1 MARLFFLLGA
11 LLAALSVA
19 MGAYGAHTNAYDE
32 VQSLWV
38 EKATYYQMIHS
49 LALIIT
55 ALVINN
61 KRLFMWQAVSAGWCF
76 LGGIIS
82 FSGSLYAMAFFTI
95 DAGYITPLGGILFI
109 FGWLLLALAGPGVV
123 KSRR

>member
-1 MARLFFLLGA
+1 MARLFFLIGA

-19 MGAYGAHTNAYDE
+19 MGAYGAHTNAFDE

-38 EKATYYQMIHS
+38 EKAAHYQMIHAF
-49 LALIIT
+49 ALIIT

-61 KRLFMWQAVSAGWCF
+61 KRLFKWQAVSAGWCF

-82 FSGSLYAMAFFTI
+82 FSGSLYAMTFFTI

-109 FGWLLLALAGPGVV
+109 FGWLLLAMAGPGVV